1 MQKQSSASTTA
12 TKGEGGGAGGAGDN
26 LDSSP
31 LYKRYKLSDE
41 KSFET
46 LFFKEKE
53 TLLKLVSHFM
63 AKTGKYAIRG
73 FPHKLGLLL
82 HGPPGTGK
90 TSLIKALAQHTGRW
104 VVLIMWHA
112 L

>member
-1 MQKQSSASTTA
+1 MQKTKNGGEKPAEGDQAETSSSHV
-12 TKGEGGGAGGAGDN
+12 
-26 LDSSP
+26 
-31 LYKRYKLSDE
+31 YKRYKLSDD
-41 KSFET
+41 KTFDT

-53 TLLKLVSHFM
+53 NLLRLVSHFT

-90 TSLIKALAQHTGRW
+90 VGNHPFLFFS
-104 VVLIMWHA
+104 
-112 L
+112 